1 MGGLDEKSRGEE
13 KTDPAGGGEAQGEGG
28 SSEQSECWEGKD
40 GGVCKMLD
48 CYLERLVREHLSSP
62 RAEG

>member
-48 CYLERLVREHLSSP
+48 CYLE
-62 RAEG
+62 